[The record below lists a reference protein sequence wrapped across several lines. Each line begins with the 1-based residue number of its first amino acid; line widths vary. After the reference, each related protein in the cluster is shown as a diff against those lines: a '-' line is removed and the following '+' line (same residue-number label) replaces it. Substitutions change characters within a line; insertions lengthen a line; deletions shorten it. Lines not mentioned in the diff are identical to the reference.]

1 LRLHPTLLQPLVL
14 YALTGALG
22 QLFIFETLERYGSLT
37 LVMVTVTRKLFTMM
51 VSRRAILVDGKLRN

>member
-1 LRLHPTLLQPLVL
+1 MTPLVL

-51 VSRRAILVDGKLRN
+51 VRRVALYRTLRLMLTR